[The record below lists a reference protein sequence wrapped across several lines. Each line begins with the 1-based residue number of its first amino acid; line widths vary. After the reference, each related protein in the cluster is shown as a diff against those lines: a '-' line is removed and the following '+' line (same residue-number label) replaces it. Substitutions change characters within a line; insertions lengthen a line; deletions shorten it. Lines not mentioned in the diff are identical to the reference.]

1 MTETPLETKRPTAQ
15 SGDKAGAGQKAMTV
29 LVVDDSPTSRMSVTR
44 VLRDEGYRMMIAGD
58 GEEALAMVR
67 AERPDVVITD
77 ILMPLMDG
85 YEFARRLRADPL
97 VAQTPIIFHTAGYE
111 LEEAQS
117 LADSCGISYVLSKPA
132 RREELRQAI
141 DAVLTDTRAP
151 LAPPEESFYRAHRR
165 LLTDK
170 LSEKV
175 IQLEAAL
182 AESQKKEVRLQ
193 QTIEDTI
200 KTERALERSNKDLL
214 HKNEEIQNFYHTV
227 SHELK
232 TPLTSARE
240 FVSIVMDGLAGP
252 LNDTQREYL
261 GIARESCN
269 RLRLCINDLMDA
281 TRLETGKMTLE
292 LKPASIAKVIQ
303 QLVTVLGPVAKRKDI
318 TLTTEIEDLPDFP
331 FDENR
336 MMQVLVN
343 LANNALKFTP
353 TGGRVTIT
361 ADLARDYPDHVK
373 VCVQDSGC
381 GLGESDLERIFERLY
396 QVPNE
401 DGGSS
406 PGVGLG
412 LYISRELVECHGG
425 KIWAES
431 KLGEGSTFCFV
442 LPKHQPS
449 ELIEVLVV
457 DDEERTRGLMR
468 RALEREGFQVTTA
481 ENGAAALE
489 LVKQRLPDVV
499 ITDLMMPKMDGAEML
514 KQIRQNWSL
523 LPVVILTGYPNNEQI
538 KRAME
543 FSPFTLMAK
552 PCPIAQLIQLIRRMS
567 GAKGLHK

>member
-15 SGDKAGAGQKAMTV
+15 SGEKAEAGQKAMTV

-44 VLRDEGYRMMIAGD
+44 LLRDEGYRMMIAGD

-117 LADSCGISYVLSKPA
+117 LADSCGISYVLTKPA
-132 RREELRQAI
+132 QREELRQAI
-141 DAVLTDTRAP
+141 DAVLSETRAP

-182 AESQKKEVRLQ
+182 AESQKKEIRLQ
-193 QTIEDTI
+193 QTIEETI
-200 KTERALERSNKDLL
+200 KAERALERSNKDLL
-214 HKNEEIQNFYHTV
+214 HKHEEIQSFYHTV

-252 LNDTQREYL
+252 LNETQREYL

-269 RLRLCINDLMDA
+269 RLRVCINDLMDA

-292 LKPASIAKVIQ
+292 LQSGSIATVVQK
-303 QLVTVLGPVAKRKDI
+303 LVAVLGPVAKRKEI
-318 TLTTEIEDLPDFP
+318 TLTTRVEDLPDFP

-336 MMQVLVN
+336 IMQVLVN
-343 LANNALKFTP
+343 LLNNALKFTP
-353 TGGRVTIT
+353 DGGQVTI
-361 ADLARDYPDHVK
+361 AAGAARDYPDHVK
-373 VCVQDSGC
+373 VCVKDTGC
-381 GLGESDLERIFERLY
+381 GLANGDVERIFERLY

-401 DGGSS
+401 NGGGS

-412 LYISRELVECHGG
+412 LYISRELVQCHGG

-431 KLGEGSTFCFV
+431 ELGKGSTFCFV
-442 LPKHQPS
+442 LPKHHPS
-449 ELIEVLVV
+449 EAIQVLIV
-457 DDEERTRGLMR
+457 DDEERTRDLMKR
-468 RALEREGFQVTTA
+468 SLEREGFQVTTA
-481 ENGAAALE
+481 ENGAIALE
-489 LVKQRLPDVV
+489 KMKQRLPDIV

-514 KQIRQNWSL
+514 KQIRESWSL
-523 LPVVILTGYPNNEQI
+523 LPVVILTGFPNNDQI

-552 PCPIAQLIQLIRRMS
+552 PCPIAQLIPLIRRLS
-567 GAKGLHK
+567 GIKGLHK